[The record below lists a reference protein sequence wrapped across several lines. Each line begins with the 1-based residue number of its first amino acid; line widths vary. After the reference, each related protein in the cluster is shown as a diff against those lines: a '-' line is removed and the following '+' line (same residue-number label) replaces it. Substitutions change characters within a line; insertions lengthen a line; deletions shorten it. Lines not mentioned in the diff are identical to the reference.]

1 LQRRLIAWWMDQ
13 IMTAVGN
20 DVVIAETVF
29 RVNNLTAPPTRLQ
42 DPMFHARVMAANLR
56 QRHTGDG

>member
-1 LQRRLIAWWMDQ
+1 MAWWMDQ

-20 DVVIAETVF
+20 DIVIAETLF

-42 DPMFHARVMAANLR
+42 DPRFHGRVIVANLLR
-56 QRHTGDG
+56 RRTNLSESP